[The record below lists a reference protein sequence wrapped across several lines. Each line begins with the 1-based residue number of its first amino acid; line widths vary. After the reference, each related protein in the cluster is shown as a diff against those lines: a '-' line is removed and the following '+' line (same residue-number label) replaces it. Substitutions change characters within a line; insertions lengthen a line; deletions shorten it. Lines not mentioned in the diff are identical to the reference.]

1 MKKLLCVL
9 CFLLLCG
16 CSPDTEYKERITILE
31 KETNVAYSDIQN
43 VLAPRVC
50 LENHKEAKSNEP
62 FLVTFEVTGELK
74 SIVEKDSTISI
85 DSRNLLKG
93 RKEDI
98 SSLPPEGKSFCT
110 GVTLPLTKKVA
121 KNELENMITQGDLKV
136 SVTKLDGEVTSSYT
150 IKQFVIGK
158 PDGSKVEP

>member
-1 MKKLLCVL
+1 MKKIVCVL
-9 CFLLLCG
+9 FILLLFG
-16 CSPDTEYKERITILE
+16 CSNDMEQKERIKILE
-31 KETNVAYSDIQN
+31 KETYVAYSDSQN

-74 SIVEKDSTISI
+74 SIVEKDSNVTI

-93 RKEDI
+93 SKEDI
-98 SSLPPEGKSFCT
+98 SSLPPDGKSFCT
-110 GVTLPLTKKVA
+110 GITLPLTKEVA
-121 KNELENMITQGDLKV
+121 QDELENMITQEDLKV
-136 SVTKLDGEVTSSYT
+136 SVTELDGEVISSYT

-158 PDGSKVEP
+158 PDGSIVEP